1 MLKSKTK
8 EDAYCLCSQHAQPHK
23 RNIKK
28 KKSLKKH
35 LSEKLPPSKILL
47 NSKPIIASQPLTPQ
61 RPILKYKL
69 NEDYFPHT
77 VSEKK
82 NIQSMKKVI
91 KQENN
96 KSSPLISFKYTTPQA
111 QESKVNKQS
120 TDKFPSQKTM
130 ESNRY
135 EPFECANNKS
145 IKVKKAI
152 SMVDS

>member
-1 MLKSKTK
+1 
-8 EDAYCLCSQHAQPHK
+8 
-23 RNIKK
+23 
-28 KKSLKKH
+28 
-35 LSEKLPPSKILL
+35 
-47 NSKPIIASQPLTPQ
+47 
-61 RPILKYKL
+61 
-69 NEDYFPHT
+69 
-77 VSEKK
+77 
-82 NIQSMKKVI
+82 MKKVI
-91 KQENN
+91 KQKNN